1 MGNNQSDIKNP
12 FGSRNIPKHLK
23 PLKKKKKS
31 KKLGSTYSSSRENL
45 PEAAVASVSPPPLP
59 ILLLNTSSNEDDVH
73 LAGEETDFVGSGPRG
88 AFRWFKGRRYLNHAE
103 EDGLNKNLLPNDQ
116 LELDRMRVL
125 AFIIRWAFKGNNVA
139 PVQDKLQQGIQV
151 LNVGYGPGMWP
162 GHHIIDMALDYRNSH
177 FTAVD
182 VLDLLP
188 ADFEDTEANVA
199 SNEDGHG
206 PKSPPSLVNNMT
218 VFTPMHPNL
227 SSKLQNT
234 TTPVIDSSTLDSSLL
249 MSQIDEMESS
259 NISSS
264 ITAESS
270 SMISTSKEE
279 DNDQHQDALHV
290 PVLLVNGELQQP
302 PPPPPPAPCETPKKR
317 ALLHN
322 LDFYQVNVVNA
333 KLPFADNHF
342 DFVKQRLVTAAFT
355 TADWKRVMAELVR
368 VTKPGGYIELLEIDY
383 NTHNLGPNGR
393 KWERELL
400 EAARLKRQ
408 MEPRIA
414 RHLADLLKTVG
425 LIEVSSKLV
434 SIPLGSWGLDLGEL
448 WKQNM
453 ENFADSTSPLLSK
466 LVGVSVNE
474 YRNQWHSLI
483 HEVRDKKAFSNM
495 HAAWGRKPLDYD
507 AGNQIAIDWSL
518 CPPFSTKL

>member
-1 MGNNQSDIKNP
+1 MGNNQSDIKHP

-23 PLKKKKKS
+23 PLKKKKKPQKAS
-31 KKLGSTYSSSRENL
+31 STYSSSRENL
-45 PEAAVASVSPPPLP
+45 PAAVAPPPVPPLP
-59 ILLLNTSSNEDDVH
+59 ILLLKTSSNGDDVH

-188 ADFEDTEANVA
+188 ADFEDTEANIA
-199 SNEDGHG
+199 SNQDGHEL
-206 PKSPPSLVNNMT
+206 KSPPSLVNNMT

-249 MSQIDEMESS
+249 LSQIDEMESS
-259 NISSS
+259 NISSC

-270 SMISTSKEE
+270 VMSTSKEDDDE
-279 DNDQHQDALHV
+279 DAHSDTLHV
-290 PVLLVNGELQQP
+290 PVVRINGELKQP
-302 PPPPPPAPCETPKKR
+302 SAPAPCETPKKR
-317 ALLHN
+317 TLLHN
-322 LDFYQVNVVNA
+322 LDFYQANVLNA

-342 DFVKQRLVTAAFT
+342 DFVKQRLATASFT
-355 TADWKRVMAELVR
+355 LADWKRVMTELVR

-393 KWERELL
+393 KWERELI
-400 EAARLKRQ
+400 EAIRLKRQ
-408 MEPRIA
+408 MEPRLA
-414 RHLADLLKTVG
+414 RHLPDLLKTVG
-425 LIEVSSKLV
+425 LIDVSSKLV

-453 ENFADSTSPLLSK
+453 EKFADSTAPLLSK
-466 LVGVSVNE
+466 LAGISVNE
-474 YRNQWHSLI
+474 YRRQWHNLI
-483 HEVRDKKAFSNM
+483 DEVRDKKAFSNI

-507 AGNQIAIDWSL
+507 DGNEIAIDWTL

>member
-1 MGNNQSDIKNP
+1 MGNSQSDIKHP

-31 KKLGSTYSSSRENL
+31 KKPGSSYNSSKENL
-45 PEAAVASVSPPPLP
+45 PAAVAPLPAPPLP
-59 ILLLNTSSNEDDVH
+59 ILLLNTSSIGDDAH

-103 EDGLNKNLLPNDQ
+103 EDGLDKNLLPNDQ

-139 PVQDKLQQGIQV
+139 PVQDKLQQGMQV

-199 SNEDGHG
+199 SNQDGHEL
-206 PKSPPSLVNNMT
+206 KSAPTVVNNMT
-218 VFTPMHPNL
+218 VFTPMHPDL

-249 MSQIDEMESS
+249 LSQIDEIGSS
-259 NISSS
+259 NISSCM
-264 ITAESS
+264 TTESS
-270 SMISTSKEE
+270 VMSASRGE
-279 DNDQHQDALHV
+279 DDDDDADVHQDTRLPV
-290 PVLLVNGELQQP
+290 PVVLVNGQSKQP
-302 PPPPPPAPCETPKKR
+302 SAPAAPCEAPKKR
-317 ALLHN
+317 TLLHN
-322 LDFYQVNVVNA
+322 LDFYQANVVDA

-342 DFVKQRLVTAAFT
+342 DFVKQRLVTASFT
-355 TADWKRVMAELVR
+355 LADWKRVMAELVR

-393 KWERELL
+393 RWERECKCCS
-400 EAARLKRQ
+400 EGIMYSAPSMPYVYSPAT
-408 MEPRIA
+408 
-414 RHLADLLKTVG
+414 H
-425 LIEVSSKLV
+425 VSNR
-434 SIPLGSWGLDLGEL
+434 G
-448 WKQNM
+448 
-453 ENFADSTSPLLSK
+453 
-466 LVGVSVNE
+466 
-474 YRNQWHSLI
+474 H
-483 HEVRDKKAFSNM
+483 
-495 HAAWGRKPLDYD
+495 
-507 AGNQIAIDWSL
+507 
-518 CPPFSTKL
+518 STKETNGTQNRSTFGRSSEDGRFDRCIVQACVYPSWIMGP

>member
-1 MGNNQSDIKNP
+1 MGNSQSDIKHS

-31 KKLGSTYSSSRENL
+31 KKSSNSSNVNL
-45 PEAAVASVSPPPLP
+45 SAAVAAPPIPPLP

-73 LAGEETDFVGSGPRG
+73 LAGEEADFVGSGPRG

-162 GHHIIDMALDYRNSH
+162 GHHIIDMALDHYNSH

-188 ADFEDTEANVA
+188 ADFEDTEASIA
-199 SNEDGHG
+199 SNQDGHEL
-206 PKSPPSLVNNMT
+206 KSPPAQVNNLT

-234 TTPVIDSSTLDSSLL
+234 TTPVIDSSTLDSSFLL
-249 MSQIDEMESS
+249 SQIDEMDSS
-259 NISSS
+259 NISSCM
-264 ITAESS
+264 TVESS
-270 SMISTSKEE
+270 VMSTSKEE
-279 DNDQHQDALHV
+279 NDDDAHLDTLHV
-290 PVLLVNGELQQP
+290 PLLLVNGEPKQP
-302 PPPPPPAPCETPKKR
+302 SAPAPCEAPKKR
-317 ALLHN
+317 TLLHN
-322 LDFYQVNVVNA
+322 LDFYQANVVNA

-342 DFVKQRLVTAAFT
+342 DYVKQRLVTASYT
-355 TADWKRVMAELVR
+355 LADWKRVMAELVR

-393 KWERELL
+393 KWERELI

-425 LIEVSSKLV
+425 LIDVSSKLV

-453 ENFADSTSPLLSK
+453 EKFADSTSPLLSK
-466 LVGVSVNE
+466 LTGVSVSE
-474 YRNQWHSLI
+474 YRRQWYNLLD
-483 HEVRDKKAFSNM
+483 EVRDKQAFSNI

-507 AGNQIAIDWSL
+507 DGNVIAIDWSL

>member
-1 MGNNQSDIKNP
+1 
-12 FGSRNIPKHLK
+12 
-23 PLKKKKKS
+23 
-31 KKLGSTYSSSRENL
+31 
-45 PEAAVASVSPPPLP
+45 
-59 ILLLNTSSNEDDVH
+59 
-73 LAGEETDFVGSGPRG
+73 
-88 AFRWFKGRRYLNHAE
+88 
-103 EDGLNKNLLPNDQ
+103 
-116 LELDRMRVL
+116 
-125 AFIIRWAFKGNNVA
+125 
-139 PVQDKLQQGIQV
+139 
-151 LNVGYGPGMWP
+151 
-162 GHHIIDMALDYRNSH
+162 MALDYRNSH

-393 KWERELL
+393 KWEREC
-400 EAARLKRQ
+400 K
-408 MEPRIA
+408 
-414 RHLADLLKTVG
+414 
-425 LIEVSSKLV
+425 
-434 SIPLGSWGLDLGEL
+434 
-448 WKQNM
+448 
-453 ENFADSTSPLLSK
+453 
-466 LVGVSVNE
+466 
-474 YRNQWHSLI
+474 
-483 HEVRDKKAFSNM
+483 
-495 HAAWGRKPLDYD
+495 
-507 AGNQIAIDWSL
+507 
-518 CPPFSTKL
+518 

>member
-1 MGNNQSDIKNP
+1 MGNNQSDIKHP
-12 FGSRNIPKHLK
+12 FGSRTIPKHLK
-23 PLKKKKKS
+23 PLKKKKKP
-31 KKLGSTYSSSRENL
+31 KKPSSTYSSSRENL
-45 PEAAVASVSPPPLP
+45 PAAAQPPPVPPLP
-59 ILLLNTSSNEDDVH
+59 ILLLNTSSNGDDVQ

-139 PVQDKLQQGIQV
+139 PVQDKLQQGMRV

-199 SNEDGHG
+199 SNQDGHEL
-206 PKSPPSLVNNMT
+206 KSPPPSLVNNTT
-218 VFTPMHPNL
+218 VFTPMHPHL

-249 MSQIDEMESS
+249 LSQIDEMESS
-259 NISSS
+259 HMSSS
-264 ITAESS
+264 CITAESS
-270 SMISTSKEE
+270 VMSTSKE
-279 DNDQHQDALHV
+279 DGDDDDDAHSDTLHV
-290 PVLLVNGELQQP
+290 PGVLANGGLKQ
-302 PPPPPPAPCETPKKR
+302 PAPCETPKKR
-317 ALLHN
+317 TLLHN
-322 LDFYQVNVVNA
+322 LDFYQANVVSA

-342 DFVKQRLVTAAFT
+342 DFVKQRL
-355 TADWKRVMAELVR
+355 RVMAELVR

-393 KWERELL
+393 KWERDLI
-400 EAARLKRQ
+400 EATRLKRQ

-414 RHLADLLKTVG
+414 RHLPDLLKTVG
-425 LIEVSSKLV
+425 LIDVSSKLV

-453 ENFADSTSPLLSK
+453 EKFADSTAPLLSK
-466 LVGVSVNE
+466 LAGVSVSE
-474 YRNQWHSLI
+474 YRRQWHSLI
-483 HEVRDKKAFSNM
+483 DEAFSNI

-507 AGNQIAIDWSL
+507 GGNEIAIDWTLCSL
-518 CPPFSTKL
+518 SPHHYEI